1 MIENIIFWKYF
12 DIFLALIE
20 IGIFSYMTSKID
32 NPKTSKRFRNKLFS
46 VILLITFLMRFF
58 EVNPNIRLIIALII
72 SIVYYKSNFMIS
84 TTKSVLKSFIYW
96 LYIMIV
102 EMFSVT
108 FVIMVN
114 KLQSSEALIM
124 PSSMRLEAVI
134 ISKILLII
142 SVYLLVKIYPVKKPK
157 YIRKLASYISKEY
170 LYIFI
175 PIFTNL
181 FSLLVIY
188 MKSVTDF
195 QDRVL
200 NDTVMFFI
208 VFLLFIS
215 NISLVIIT
223 VKIIRDNRLIIENEF
238 NNSKEKMESNYFIKV
253 EENNYKVRQLYH
265 DMKNHLVCISQL
277 CDNDDSKIYLKNLN
291 FELNKLDKTFDTG
304 NRVLNIILSEKKS
317 RCIENGI
324 NLNTYVD
331 FSRSDFIEMSDV
343 NTIFG
348 NLLDNAIQACNMI
361 KNNDLPKKI
370 DLRVFNKKG
379 FCIIDITNTKV
390 NQIVKKKNKIFTT
403 KEDDFLHGI
412 GIKNI
417 ETAVKKY
424 NGELTIDYSDKY
436 FKVTII
442 IPI

>member
-1 MIENIIFWKYF
+1 MIENIIFWKYSN
-12 DIFLALIE
+12 IFLALIE
-20 IGIFSYMTSKID
+20 IGIFCYMTSKID
-32 NPKTSKRFRNKLFS
+32 NPKTSKRFRNKFFS
-46 VILLITFLMRFF
+46 VVLLITFLMRFF
-58 EVNPNIRLIIALII
+58 EVNPNIRLILALII

-291 FELNKLDKTFDTG
+291 FELDKLDKTFDTG

-343 NTIFG
+343 STIFG
-348 NLLDNAIQACNMI
+348 NLLDNAIQACNKI
-361 KNNDLPKKI
+361 ENNDLPKKI

>member
-20 IGIFSYMTSKID
+20 IGIFCYMSSKID
-32 NPKTSKRFRNKLFS
+32 NPKTSKRFRNKFFS
-46 VILLITFLMRFF
+46 VVLLITFLMRFF
-58 EVNPNIRLIIALII
+58 EVNPNIRLILALII

-170 LYIFI
+170 IYIFI

-291 FELNKLDKTFDTG
+291 FQLNKLDKTFDTG

-348 NLLDNAIQACNMI
+348 NLLDNAIQACNKI
-361 KNNDLPKKI
+361 ENNDLPKKI